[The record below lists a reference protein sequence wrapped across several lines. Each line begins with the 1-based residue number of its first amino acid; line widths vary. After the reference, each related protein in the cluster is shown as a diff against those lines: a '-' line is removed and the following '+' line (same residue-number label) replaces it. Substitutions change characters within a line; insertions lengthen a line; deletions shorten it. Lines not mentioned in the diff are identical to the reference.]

1 MFESCGC
8 QTDVTTPSA
17 SQVVLTVRGPVS
29 MCPISIFEEHVNKA
43 KELMRVSHSD
53 VSFTVEVEETA

>member
-29 MCPISIFEEHVNKA
+29 MCPVSIFEEHVDKA
-43 KELMRVSHSD
+43 KELMQASHSD
-53 VSFTVEVEETA
+53 VSFNVEVDETT